1 MLLIPLRYALRSKR
15 RIIKGSSMKTYIT
28 LAWRNLWR
36 NKRRTL
42 IAASSVFFAVIL
54 ALLMR
59 SMQTGYYDYM
69 IDSSVR
75 TYTGHIQIQGKD
87 YWEKRSFEESMIL
100 DDEMIIKV
108 NQIDGVELTVTRLET
123 FSLISYGMVTRVVQ
137 VVGIDPE
144 EEDKLTS
151 LKSRIV
157 KGKYITNDS
166 RGIILAEGL
175 ADLLKADIG
184 DSILIYGQGLYGITA
199 AELIP
204 VQAIVRF
211 SLPSQNKA
219 YAYLSLPY
227 AQWVYSAPDRLTSLS
242 IMLDNRKKIN
252 SIQSEIKTLFNQ
264 NDENSGEVYDIMTW
278 EELSPELVQ
287 YIQVDNAQG
296 IIMLGILYIVIAFG
310 IFGTIMMMT
319 AERVKEFGILI
330 SVGMKKWKLYLVT
343 TLETMF
349 ISFIGVVAGAIVSL
363 PLILYFVNNPIPL
376 TGEMADAI
384 IAWGFEPVLPFAL
397 YPGMFIA
404 QIWTVLAIAIVSGLY
419 PINFIRKIKPVEAM
433 RG

>member
-1 MLLIPLRYALRSKR
+1 MW
-15 RIIKGSSMKTYIT
+15 TFVT

-42 IAASSVFFAVIL
+42 IAASSVFFAVVL

-75 TYTGHIQIQGKD
+75 TYTGHIQVQGKD
-87 YWEKRSFEESMIL
+87 YWEKRSFEESMML
-100 DDEMIIKV
+100 DDGIINQV
-108 NQIDGVELTVTRLET
+108 NEIDGVELTVRRLET

-144 EEDKLTS
+144 EEDQLTS

-157 KGKYITNDS
+157 KGEYLTDDS

-175 ADLLKADIG
+175 ADLLNADIG

-199 AELIP
+199 AEIIP
-204 VQAIVRF
+204 VQAIARF
-211 SLPSQNKA
+211 SLPAQNKA

-242 IMLDNRKKIN
+242 VMLNNRKNIN
-252 SIQSEIKTLFNQ
+252 SIQNEIKTLFNT
-264 NDENSGEVYDIMTW
+264 NNENSGEVYDIMTW

-287 YIQVDNAQG
+287 YIQIDNAQG

-343 TLETMF
+343 TLETIF
-349 ISFIGVVAGAIVSL
+349 ISFIGVFAGAIVSL
-363 PLILYFVNNPIPL
+363 PILIYFVNNPIPL
-376 TGEMADAI
+376 TGDMADAI
-384 IAWGFEPVLPFAL
+384 VAWGFEPILPFAL

-404 QIWTVLAIAIVSGLY
+404 QIWTVLAIALVSGLY
-419 PINFIRKIKPVEAM
+419 PINFVRKIKPVEAM

>member
-1 MLLIPLRYALRSKR
+1 MW
-15 RIIKGSSMKTYIT
+15 TYVI

-42 IAASSVFFAVIL
+42 IAASSVFFAVVL

-87 YWEKRSFEESMIL
+87 YWEKRSFEESMTL
-100 DDEMIIKV
+100 DDEMITKV
-108 NQIDGVELTVTRLET
+108 NQIDGVEMSVKRLET

-137 VVGIDPE
+137 VVGINPE

-157 KGKYITNDS
+157 KGEYLSNDS
-166 RGIILAEGL
+166 PGIILAEGL
-175 ADLLKADIG
+175 ADLLNADIG

-211 SLPSQNKA
+211 SLPAQNKA
-219 YAYLSLPY
+219 YAYLSLSY
-227 AQWVYSAPDRLTSLS
+227 AQWVYSATDRITSLS

-252 SIQSEIKTLFNQ
+252 SIQSEIKTLFETTN
-264 NDENSGEVYDIMTW
+264 ENSGDVYDIMTW

-343 TLETMF
+343 TLETIF
-349 ISFIGVVAGAIVSL
+349 ISFIGVVAGALVSL
-363 PLILYFVNNPIPL
+363 PLVIYFVNHPIPL
-376 TGEMADAI
+376 TGEMADTML
-384 IAWGFEPVLPFAL
+384 AWGFEPILPFAL
-397 YPGMFIA
+397 YPGMFFA
-404 QIWTVLAIAIVSGLY
+404 QIWTVLAIAMVSGLY

>member
-1 MLLIPLRYALRSKR
+1 
-15 RIIKGSSMKTYIT
+15 MKTYIT

-100 DDEMIIKV
+100 NEEMIDKV
-108 NQIDGVELTVTRLET
+108 NQIDGVEMSVKRLET
-123 FSLISYGMVTRVVQ
+123 FSLISYGMVTRVIQ
-137 VVGIDPE
+137 VAGIDPE
-144 EEDKLTS
+144 QENALTS
-151 LKSRIV
+151 LKDKIV
-157 KGKYITNDS
+157 KGEYLSDSS
-166 RGIILAEGL
+166 RGILLAEGL
-175 ADLLKADIG
+175 AELLKVDIG
-184 DSILIYGQGLYGITA
+184 DSILIYGQGLYGVTA

-204 VQAIVRF
+204 VKGLVRF
-211 SLPSQNKA
+211 TLPSQNKSF
-219 YAYLSLPY
+219 AYLSLPY
-227 AQWVYSAPDRLTSLS
+227 AQWVYSAPERLTSLS

-252 SIQSEIKTLFNQ
+252 SIQSKIKTLFETTN
-264 NDENSGEVYDIMTW
+264 ENSGAVYDIMTW

-287 YIQVDNAQG
+287 YIQIDNAQG

-319 AERVKEFGILI
+319 AERRKEFGILI

-343 TLETMF
+343 TLETLF
-349 ISFIGVVAGAIVSL
+349 ISFIGVVAGAVVSL
-363 PLILYFVNNPIPL
+363 PLLIYFVNNPIPL
-376 TGEMADAI
+376 TGDMADAI
-384 IAWGFEPVLPFAL
+384 VAWGFDPILPFAL

-404 QIWTVLAIAIVSGLY
+404 QVWTVLAIALVSGLY
-419 PINFIRKIKPVEAM
+419 PLNFIRKIKPVEAM

>member
-1 MLLIPLRYALRSKR
+1 MW
-15 RIIKGSSMKTYIT
+15 TYVI

-42 IAASSVFFAVIL
+42 IASASVFFAVIL

-69 IDSSVR
+69 IDSSVK
-75 TYTGHIQIQGKD
+75 TYTGHIQVQGKD
-87 YWEKRSFEESMIL
+87 YWEKRSLEESMVL
-100 DDEMIIKV
+100 DDGIINQV
-108 NQIDGVELTVTRLET
+108 NEIDGVELTVRRLET

-137 VVGIDPE
+137 VAGIDPE

-151 LKSRIV
+151 IKNRIV
-157 KGKYITNDS
+157 KGEYLTNNS

-175 ADLLKADIG
+175 ADLLNSDIG

-204 VQAIVRF
+204 VQGIARF
-211 SLPSQNKA
+211 SLPLQNKS

-227 AQWVYSAPDRLTSLS
+227 SQWVYSAPERLTSLS
-242 IMLDNRKKIN
+242 IMIENRNQVSEIQKKIR
-252 SIQSEIKTLFNQ
+252 TLFNQ
-264 NDENSGEVYDIMTW
+264 TDMLAGEEYDIMSW

-287 YIQVDNAQG
+287 YIQIDNAQG

-330 SVGMKKWKLYLVT
+330 SVGMKKWKLCLVT
-343 TLETMF
+343 TLETIF

-363 PLILYFVNNPIPL
+363 PLILYFVSNPIPL

-384 IAWGFEPVLPFAL
+384 LAWGFEPILPFAL
-397 YPGMFIA
+397 YPGMFFA
-404 QIWTVLAIAIVSGLY
+404 QIWTVLAIAMVSGLY